1 MNLVAQIIFRLIL
14 LHGPGG
20 QEIILNR
27 EDIVTLR
34 EPRGD
39 EGHMSGEI
47 HCIINTVDGKFSA
60 VVESCTVVREMAK
73 ENEKGER
80 L

>member
-1 MNLVAQIIFRLIL
+1 MKWFVVLYLIV

-20 QEIILNR
+20 QEIVLNPK
-27 EDIVTLR
+27 EIVTLR

-39 EGHMSGEI
+39 EGHVSGEI

-60 VVESCTVVREMAK
+60 VVESCTLVREMAK